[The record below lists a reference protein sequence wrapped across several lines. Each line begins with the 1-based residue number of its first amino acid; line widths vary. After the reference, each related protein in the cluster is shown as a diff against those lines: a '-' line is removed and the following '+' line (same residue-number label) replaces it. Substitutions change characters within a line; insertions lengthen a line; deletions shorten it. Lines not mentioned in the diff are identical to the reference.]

1 MCQTKR
7 WNEDK
12 GKWFLNSMNQ
22 MWTGQRL
29 TSKQLRAIPV
39 LKAKSLKL
47 QFFWLKKHSFLSRI
61 STNYLFWLDLPQK
74 THKTKSSICDK
85 TLWKISIFVSF
96 LQLHFYGVKKNSVL
110 SRILTNHLY
119 LASFAEKTHK
129 IKISIFLTKTMD

>member
-12 GKWFLNSMNQ
+12 GNWFLNSMNQ

-61 STNYLFWLDLPQK
+61 STNYLFWPDLPQK
-74 THKTKSSICDK
+74 TQNKKFYFWQNLLENFNFCVFFTISL
-85 TLWKISIFVSF
+85 LWC
-96 LQLHFYGVKKNSVL
+96 KKNSVL

-129 IKISIFLTKTMD
+129 IKISIFLTKTMDY